1 MQDMTAT
8 RREDV
13 DAILAKIPDKV
24 AFNRKLQELIF
35 DQKVGLL
42 TAWKQADALQQMEE
56 LSHVLKWARMS
67 TIVKDGLQVWQKWI
81 A

>member
-1 MQDMTAT
+1 MTAT

-42 TAWKQADALQQMEE
+42 TAWKQADALQQMED
-56 LSHVLKWARMS
+56 LSHILKWARMS
-67 TIVKDGLQVWQKWI
+67 TIVKDGLQVWQKWT

>member
-13 DAILAKIPDKV
+13 DAILAKIPDKE

>member
-1 MQDMTAT
+1 MTAT

-67 TIVKDGLQVWQKWI
+67 TIVKDGLQVWQKWT